1 MPLTGGISAPTIT
14 TLKENKD
21 GELGGCIDAGTYI
34 ELKSETPNA
43 RIYFTTDGSKPNPWK
58 KKSKGSDKTFTYK
71 APFSLRPGRRI
82 VKAMAVHNVTQ
93 VESHVVTKQYKV
105 AGLEEPHSGSDGGS
119 CSPSSSENDWDLDGK
134 YDKACIRR
142 ADNDI
147 LDDTMDNFVRRNA
160 DQGFAATNH
169 SGTQINLW
177 GQVPGLN
184 WDVRAPNASNI
195 YGSYYN
201 PIGPT
206 IIQPPYQQLAMPTG
220 MENAVTQSQLTAIA
234 THLTQ
239 CIDQTRHMTVAEVR
253 ESLKQLADKLTEYK
267 PTNQVESRPL
277 LAISSGHG
285 DLQTQLEHIHR
296 HLLEYTRRDP
306 DLSAA
311 IAQVRIGKVL
321 SADFDED
328 ESSFLLTVQLEKPEE
343 MKRRKSSNTDKV
355 RNRPIKS
362 ADSRKSS
369 ELTKDRQ
376 VSEPKKDNATP
387 TKDTKK
393 EQTESLDKKK
403 LAPKKKE
410 DSEPKKDKNGTSE
423 EQSKNSD
430 DDSQAPYYSS
440 EEVEFPYPGTT
451 SGAYPSS
458 DPQGFPAAT
467 PGGYPGAAS
476 GGYPAPSFGGFPPT
490 DPSFYPGPAPQV
502 NFPGSAYEIGYG
514 KTSAPYGSAAG
525 VNISQPRTSYP
536 GSPPE
541 PFVAPGLGYDP
552 YSAGSQVG
560 GQYPS
565 GPQTTG
571 WASGQSDMGTRLVD
585 AVKFSTGSSDPYS
598 QPFSSQPTN
607 LFGQGRSQQMPG
619 FQPGFH
625 SQAPQEDIYAPT
637 LKPYPNFN
645 ATEDCERLRKA
656 MKGMGTDE
664 KTIIDI
670 MGHRSSDQRTKI
682 VLQFKTMYGKDLIKE
697 FKSELSGHFYEA
709 VEALC
714 YSPADFD
721 AMQLRKAVKGAG
733 TDEDALIEIVC
744 SRTNEQIRQIKE
756 AYARIFPGRNLETDV
771 SNDTSRHFK
780 RVMISLLQANRDENP
795 NVDREAARRDAEELY
810 RAGEKKLGTD
820 ESKFNMILAAKS
832 FAHLRLVFEEYA
844 KVSKNDIEKALKS
857 EMSGDLLK
865 SMLAIVRCI
874 RNKQKYFAYQLMKS
888 MKGLGT
894 KDRTLIRI
902 VVSRCEIDMALI
914 KKEFLKDNGK
924 TLEAWIT
931 DDTTGDYRKLLLAL
945 VAE

>member
-1 MPLTGGISAPTIT
+1 MQFDKLLFP
-14 TLKENKD
+14 K
-21 GELGGCIDAGTYI
+21 
-34 ELKSETPNA
+34 
-43 RIYFTTDGSKPNPWK
+43 YFYQG
-58 KKSKGSDKTFTYK
+58 
-71 APFSLRPGRRI
+71 
-82 VKAMAVHNVTQ
+82 
-93 VESHVVTKQYKV
+93 
-105 AGLEEPHSGSDGGS
+105 
-119 CSPSSSENDWDLDGK
+119 
-134 YDKACIRR
+134 
-142 ADNDI
+142 
-147 LDDTMDNFVRRNA
+147 NA

-206 IIQPPYQQLAMPTG
+206 IIQPPYQQPVMPTG
-220 MENAVTQSQLTAIA
+220 MENAVTHSQLTAIA
-234 THLTQ
+234 AHLTQ

-253 ESLKQLADKLTEYK
+253 ESLKQLADRLTEFK
-267 PTNQVESRPL
+267 PSNQVEARPL
-277 LAISSGHG
+277 LAISGGHG

-306 DLSAA
+306 DLSTA

-343 MKRRKSSNTDKV
+343 MKRRKSSHMDKV

-369 ELTKDRQ
+369 EPTKDRQ
-376 VSEPKKDNATP
+376 
-387 TKDTKK
+387 
-393 EQTESLDKKK
+393 
-403 LAPKKKE
+403 KKE
-410 DSEPKKDKNGTSE
+410 DSEPKGDQNGKMSG

-440 EEVEFPYPGTT
+440 EEVEFTYPGTT
-451 SGAYPSS
+451 SGAYPNS
-458 DPQGFPAAT
+458 DPHGFPAAT

-502 NFPGSAYEIGYG
+502 NYPGSAYDVNYG
-514 KTSAPYGSAAG
+514 KTSAPYGSAAS
-525 VNISQPRTSYP
+525 VDISQPGTSYP

-560 GQYPS
+560 GQYPT

-571 WASGQSDMGTRLVD
+571 WASGQSDMGTKLVD

-607 LFGQGRSQQMPG
+607 AFGQGRNQQMPG

-625 SQAPQEDIYAPT
+625 SQSPQEDIYAPT

-697 FKSELSGHFYEA
+697 FKSELSGHFHEA

-721 AMQLRKAVKGAG
+721 ATQLRKAVKGAG
-733 TDEDALIEIVC
+733 TDEDALIEIMKFLMTISV
-744 SRTNEQIRQIKE
+744 
-756 AYARIFPGRNLETDV
+756 FPGRNLETDV

-780 RVMISLLQANRDENP
+780 RIMISLLQANRDENP

-865 SMLAIVRCI
+865 SMLAI
-874 RNKQKYFAYQLMKS
+874 
-888 MKGLGT
+888 G
-894 KDRTLIRI
+894 
-902 VVSRCEIDMALI
+902 
-914 KKEFLKDNGK
+914 EFSP
-924 TLEAWIT
+924 
-931 DDTTGDYRKLLLAL
+931 
-945 VAE
+945 

>member
-1 MPLTGGISAPTIT
+1 MCSHDDNCLNSNS
-14 TLKENKD
+14 LSVQFNK
-21 GELGGCIDAGTYI
+21 L
-34 ELKSETPNA
+34 LFSK
-43 RIYFTTDGSKPNPWK
+43 YFCQG
-58 KKSKGSDKTFTYK
+58 
-71 APFSLRPGRRI
+71 
-82 VKAMAVHNVTQ
+82 
-93 VESHVVTKQYKV
+93 
-105 AGLEEPHSGSDGGS
+105 
-119 CSPSSSENDWDLDGK
+119 
-134 YDKACIRR
+134 
-142 ADNDI
+142 
-147 LDDTMDNFVRRNA
+147 NA

-184 WDVRAPNASNI
+184 WDVRGPNASNI

-206 IIQPPYQQLAMPTG
+206 VIQPPYQQPVIPAG
-220 MENAVTQSQLTAIA
+220 MENAVTHSQLTAIA

-253 ESLKQLADKLTEYK
+253 ESLKQLADKLTECK
-267 PTNQVESRPL
+267 PVNQLEARPL
-277 LAISSGHG
+277 LAISNGHG

-296 HLLEYTRRDP
+296 HLLEYSRRDP
-306 DLSAA
+306 DLSNA
-311 IAQVRIGKVL
+311 IGQVRIGKVL

-343 MKRRKSSNTDKV
+343 MKRCKSSNTDKV
-355 RNRPIKS
+355 RSHPFKS
-362 ADSRKSS
+362 ADSKKSP
-369 ELTKDRQ
+369 EPVKDRQ
-376 VSEPKKDNATP
+376 VNEAKKDKATP
-387 TKDTKK
+387 PKDTEKN
-393 EQTESLDKKK
+393 QIESADKKK
-403 LAPKKKE
+403 
-410 DSEPKKDKNGTSE
+410 
-423 EQSKNSD
+423 
-430 DDSQAPYYSS
+430 
-440 EEVEFPYPGTT
+440 
-451 SGAYPSS
+451 
-458 DPQGFPAAT
+458 PAMKSN
-467 PGGYPGAAS
+467 Y
-476 GGYPAPSFGGFPPT
+476 
-490 DPSFYPGPAPQV
+490 
-502 NFPGSAYEIGYG
+502 PGSAYGGGYG
-514 KTSAPYGSAAG
+514 ETSAPFGSAISGNA
-525 VNISQPRTSYP
+525 SQPRTSYP
-536 GSPPE
+536 GAPPE
-541 PFVAPGLGYDP
+541 PFGTPGLGYDP
-552 YSAGSQVG
+552 YGAGSQIG

-565 GPQTTG
+565 GPQTGG
-571 WASGQSDMGTRLVD
+571 WVSGQPEIGANLVE
-585 AVKFSTGSSDPYS
+585 AVKISAGISDPYG
-598 QPFSSQPTN
+598 QPFSSHPTDV
-607 LFGQGRSQQMPG
+607 FGQERNQQMPG

-625 SQAPQEDIYAPT
+625 SEAPDGDIYAPT
-637 LKPYPNFN
+637 LKPYPKFN

-670 MGHRSSDQRTKI
+670 MGHRSADQRTKI

-771 SNDTSRHFK
+771 SHDTSRHFK
-780 RVMISLLQANRDENP
+780 RIMISLLQANRDESP
-795 NVDREAARRDAEELY
+795 NVDRNAARRDAEELY
-810 RAGEKKLGTD
+810 QAGEKKLGTD

-931 DDTTGDYRKLLLAL
+931 DDTTGDYRKLMLAL
-945 VAE
+945 IAE